1 MEPSMASPDN
11 NIPTTSYPAITRQAA
26 GYIDGILTDVMYSSF
41 SDKIMV
47 TITQRGRLA
56 QWINVPLDVS
66 SPSATDQYL
75 PSATGDDS
83 LLPMIHLT
91 PKTLLGGATQ
101 ERETLGQ
108 LYAAQI
114 ASLIASENPQEK
126 RTVVI
131 GLGLSKAEASREDFY
146 NTIDLVR
153 KCL

>member
-1 MEPSMASPDN
+1 MEQSMPA
-11 NIPTTSYPAITRQAA
+11 PTNAPLASYPAATRQAA
-26 GYIDGILTDVMYSSF
+26 GHIDGILTDVMSTSF
-41 SDKIMV
+41 SDKIMI
-47 TITQRGRLA
+47 TITQKGRLA
-56 QWINVPLDVS
+56 QWIHVPLDVTN
-66 SPSATDQYL
+66 PSATDQYL

-83 LLPMIHLT
+83 LLPMTHLT
-91 PKTLLGGATQ
+91 PKTLLGGATE

-114 ASLIASENPQEK
+114 ASLIASKNPQEK

-131 GLGLSKAEASREDFY
+131 GLGLSNVEASREEFY